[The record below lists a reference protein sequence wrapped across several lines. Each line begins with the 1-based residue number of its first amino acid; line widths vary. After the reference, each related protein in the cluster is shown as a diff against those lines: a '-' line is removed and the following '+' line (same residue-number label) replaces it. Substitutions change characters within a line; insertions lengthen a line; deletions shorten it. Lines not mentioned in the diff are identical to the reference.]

1 MRVRTEVPIE
11 GRITKY
17 INSRY
22 IEGVKVGTMDMEHF
36 EFIYGASGVSAVTCH
51 TDYEPDEDGTLRAFL
66 TFDADTPA
74 EQIIL
79 DAWAAQIDLDDVPTM
94 RAKFGATPAQQRDGV
109 DYKPVT
115 IGTLVVDDTAEAK
128 QAIITASEAL

>member
-1 MRVRTEVPIE
+1 MRIRTEVPIE

-17 INSRY
+17 ENPRS

-36 EFIYGASGVSAVTCH
+36 EFIYGAAGVSAVTCR
-51 TDYEPDEDGTLRAFL
+51 TDYEPAEDGTLRAFL
-66 TFDADTPA
+66 TFDADTQE

-94 RAKFGATPAQQRDGV
+94 RAKFAAAPAVQRDGE
-109 DYKPVT
+109 DYKPSAV
-115 IGTLVVDDTAEAK
+115 GDLVVDKTPEARG
-128 QAIITASEAL
+128 AIRADAG